1 MSRQLP
7 DDPSDDNA
15 PAAYEIVSGILAEIG
30 DLSRLMEIYYFSSE
44 PEFFKIACWLASL
57 SDDASQQLGEFVE
70 AAGGQ
75 PIHIERPDATTL
87 VMKRGES

>member
-15 PAAYEIVSGILAEIG
+15 PSAREIVSSILESG
-30 DLSRLMEIYYFSSE
+30 DLSQLVEVFYLSRE
-44 PEFFKIACWLASL
+44 PGLLETVRWLASL
-57 SDDASQQLGEFVE
+57 SEDARQQLGEFVE

-75 PIHIERPDATTL
+75 TIHIERPDATTL